1 MHRGFITLHRK
12 IVDWEWYSDANV
24 FRVFTHLIITANWE
38 PKKWKGVPVK
48 RGQKITSI
56 QHIAEETGLTPQSV
70 RTAIN
75 KLKSTGE
82 LTTKSTNK
90 YTIVTLT
97 NYDLYQ
103 DKEKQLTNKTTS
115 ELTNEQQTNNK
126 RTTTTK
132 QLINKETIKTNY
144 KEHVAIN
151 CDASAK
157 TKKVDNLGDNFF
169 NQDNDEFMA
178 PSIDSDTTVGI
189 KNANNRH
196 GDTTVAADVD
206 INTSTYNGKT
216 ADANTVMQWS
226 QALGICQFS
235 EFEKMAIL
243 DLSEKGCIAED
254 AFTARLNSP
263 KYFGKIDNEHTRRLI
278 VTQKDIREKA
288 AKKSQERGWAF

>member
-1 MHRGFITLHRK
+1 MPKRMISSDMWSDKIFEELGHKEKLLFIYL
-12 IVDWEWYSDANV
+12 
-24 FRVFTHLIITANWE
+24 
-38 PKKWKGVPVK
+38 
-48 RGQKITSI
+48 ITSPYTSQAGI
-56 QHIAEETGLTPQSV
+56 GQITDKRIADDIGLQRKEIPEIMQNISMLVERQDEWFWVKNFLSHQGQNPSFCTSAIKYAEKTPFFEKVKAIAESMI
-70 RTAIN
+70 AN
-75 KLKSTGE
+75 FE
-82 LTTKSTNK
+82 LRAS
-90 YTIVTLT
+90 
-97 NYDLYQ
+97 
-103 DKEKQLTNKTTS
+103 
-115 ELTNEQQTNNK
+115 K
-126 RTTTTK
+126 RTKYNITE
-132 QLINKETIKTNY
+132 Q
-144 KEHVAIN
+144 
-151 CDASAK
+151 
-157 TKKVDNLGDNFF
+157 KVVT
-169 NQDNDEFMA
+169 

-196 GDTTVAADVD
+196 GDTTVAADMD
-206 INTSTYNGKT
+206 INTSPYNGKT